1 MPSEPDPKINLL
13 APWAAFLDELDSLVP
28 EPVALHCIGGFV
40 LTVLYGVPRVTSD
53 LDCVAFLPHHNL
65 EAIAGRGSALA
76 KKHRVYLQ
84 YVAVST
90 MPEDY
95 GTRLTELFPGRFK
108 NLRIY
113 VPDPYDLILSKL
125 ERNSPK
131 DREDVEYLVDKLK
144 LDPNVLLE
152 RYEREQRPN
161 LSNESRHDLTLKL
174 WLDLFPPQAQS
185 ST

>member
-1 MPSEPDPKINLL
+1 MPSEPVPDINIP
-13 APWAAFLDELDSLVP
+13 APWAAFLGGLDSLVP

-53 LDCVAFLPHHNL
+53 LDCVAILPHHDL

-84 YVAVST
+84 YVAVNT

-95 GTRLTELFPGRFK
+95 ETRLRELFPGQFK

-113 VPDPYDLILSKL
+113 VSDPYDLILSKL

-131 DREDVEYLVDKLK
+131 DREDVGYLVDKLN
-144 LDPNVLLE
+144 LDPNLLRE

-174 WLDLFPPQAQS
+174 WLDLFPPRAQS

>member
-1 MPSEPDPKINLL
+1 MPTEPDPKISLP

-53 LDCVAFLPHHNL
+53 LDCVAILPHYDL
-65 EAIAGRGSALA
+65 EATAGRGSALA

-84 YVAVST
+84 YVAVNT

-95 GTRLTELFPGRFK
+95 ETRLTELFPGRFN

-113 VPDPYDLILSKL
+113 APDPYDLILSKL

-144 LDPNVLLE
+144 LDPNVLRE

-161 LSNESRHDLTLKL
+161 VPNESRHDLTLKL
-174 WLDLFPPQAQS
+174 WLDLFPPQARS